1 VFFSC
6 VVFSMATEEHAVVQP
21 GEALATGITA
31 DVIEEILVRLP
42 VCSLLRFRVVCK
54 QWCDIYNQ

>member
-1 VFFSC
+1 
-6 VVFSMATEEHAVVQP
+6 MATEEHAVVQP